1 MKFQHPCFG
10 FFPALPLQ
18 KNLELGDWVV
28 GVPAEDT
35 PWRSARFKELVSKL
49 LDSFASDKFGDK
61 FSGGALVWR
70 KAAGFD
76 GTPPS
81 PDEFVAIQAAVRF
94 AALDSNDRVDKE
106 DQNGGHYLVTS
117 ENAALHVQPI
127 DEGTGHITLVR
138 QGLLKRILTGGW
150 TIGQRPPPLADAT
163 MPMLGQVLAS
173 NKLSAAIFQAHVA
186 PNTELLRRLRIAIE
200 WHTVALSN
208 PVAVTIQQ
216 RLIALKTGFEALT
229 GTSASRECAR
239 KLRHLFETT
248 TESHRNLLPWAGI
261 LWSPTERT
269 DLLRYTQKGKQDLR
283 SELEDWFMTLADARN
298 SIIHHGR
305 VSVHDYGPPLER
317 PLSRY
322 TGKLFWIGE
331 RILREAIKACLG
343 AEVLLCGRI
352 QEWALFERLFSQI
365 QATPQPTEL
374 PGTAVHPDHAA
385 APPARSL
392 AVLLQELGCQAANQ
406 IQLRKCTG
414 GSSASEEVAR
424 QMAAASRDAW
434 EAHAGPRSIYI
445 NSSERELLEKAG
457 AEEELPDHF
466 ALCD

>member
-269 DLLRYTQKGKQDLR
+269 DLLRYTQKGCRFTIMDLPWSDR
-283 SELEDWFMTLADARN
+283 SR
-298 SIIHHGR
+298 
-305 VSVHDYGPPLER
+305 
-317 PLSRY
+317 
-322 TGKLFWIGE
+322 
-331 RILREAIKACLG
+331 
-343 AEVLLCGRI
+343 
-352 QEWALFERLFSQI
+352 
-365 QATPQPTEL
+365 ATPASFSGLGSGFCAKQSRP
-374 PGTAVHPDHAA
+374 ASARRSFSVAA
-385 APPARSL
+385 SKNGLYLSACFLRYRQL
-392 AVLLQELGCQAANQ
+392 RNLQSCQA
-406 IQLRKCTG
+406 LRFTPIMLRLHLR
-414 GSSASEEVAR
+414 VV
-424 QMAAASRDAW
+424 
-434 EAHAGPRSIYI
+434 
-445 NSSERELLEKAG
+445 
-457 AEEELPDHF
+457 LPCSF
-466 ALCD
+466 RN